1 MKKWMKLMCLLTLIT
16 TSTACSKPEEDILHL
31 GLNAEI
37 TEIDAKN
44 YTLHVKGVDE
54 DSEAV
59 FGGNSVLDC
68 SEAVESQDI
77 IYVDYENENDITFI
91 EFEDLQIGDAVIL
104 NIYESELK
112 GSDND
117 SIVVEQVQLGTQR
130 Y

>member
-1 MKKWMKLMCLLTLIT
+1 MKKWMKLMCLLTLIA

-37 TEIDAKN
+37 TEIDAEN
-44 YTLHVKGVDE
+44 YALHVKGADE
-54 DSEAV
+54 DSEVV

-68 SEAVESQDI
+68 SKAVESQNI
-77 IYVDYENENDITFI
+77 IYVDYADESVTLI

-104 NIYESELK
+104 NIYESELN
-112 GSDND
+112 GSDNE
-117 SIVVEQVQLGTQR
+117 SIVVEQIQLATQR

>member
-1 MKKWMKLMCLLTLIT
+1 MKKWMKLMCLLTLIA
-16 TSTACSKPEEDILHL
+16 TSTACSKSEEDILHL

-37 TEIDAKN
+37 TEIDAEN
-44 YTLHVKGVDE
+44 YALHVKGADE

-68 SEAVESQDI
+68 SKAVESQNI
-77 IYVDYENENDITFI
+77 IYVDYEDESVTLI

-104 NIYESELK
+104 NIYESELN
-112 GSDND
+112 GSDNE
-117 SIVVEQVQLGTQR
+117 SIVVEQVQLATQR

>member
-1 MKKWMKLMCLLTLIT
+1 MKKWKIIMCLLILIVT
-16 TSTACSKPEEDILHL
+16 ATACSKPEEDILHL

-44 YTLHVKGVDE
+44 YVLHVKDVDE

-68 SEAVESQDI
+68 SKAVESQNI
-77 IYVDYENENDITFI
+77 IYVDYADESVTLI
-91 EFEDLQIGDAVIL
+91 EFDDLQIGDAVIL
-104 NIYESELK
+104 NIYESELN
-112 GSDND
+112 GSDNE
-117 SIVVEQVQLGTQR
+117 SIVVEQIQLATQR